1 MARGIRS
8 EKTPDVTIYNVSVLR
23 ESEKAILIKTK
34 SEEEI
39 WLPKSQLREGG
50 TANKKG
56 DTGTVVMSAW
66 IAGEKGLKDG
76 DGLEEGQSP
85 GAAGNEYDDT
95 WAGGYDE

>member
-8 EKTPDVTIYNVSVLR
+8 EKSPDVTVYGVSVLR
-23 ESEKAILIKTK
+23 ESEKAILIKLK
-34 SEEEI
+34 SEEEL

-50 TANKKG
+50 TAQKKG

-76 DGLEEGQSP
+76 NGLEEGAS
-85 GAAGNEYDDT
+85 GAAVTGEYDDT
-95 WAGGYDE
+95 WAGGYDD

>member
-8 EKTPDVTIYNVSVLR
+8 EKSPDVTVYGVSVLR
-23 ESEKAILIKTK
+23 ESEKAILIKLK
-34 SEEEI
+34 SEEEL

-50 TANKKG
+50 TAQKKG

-76 DGLEEGQSP
+76 NGLEEGASGGP
-85 GAAGNEYDDT
+85 VTGEYDDT
-95 WAGGYDE
+95 WAGGYDD